1 MVRQL
6 SPSTSL
12 QFARYW
18 SRGRLRIRPSSA
30 AMDEGQGCRGWP
42 MSESWLTRS
51 SPTQPD
57 SSDSRSGLV
66 DRYPWPINKEAA
78 EVRRV
83 GSEHHRFMGISGMG
97 GDDGVDTSRDPT
109 SSGSFD
115 PKSQLAR
122 STGRCLISVYGSD
135 PPDQLVD
142 RSVLGATGD
151 RLGKRHGRNDGLP
164 SMLEEI
170 TQHPSKLLVACSPI
184 DHPGV
189 EHNCGIAHDDA
200 ADRILAARR
209 PARCLIGSGV
219 GSLASSSSRYSRN
232 ARRRSSRSS
241 LSSRAAS
248 T

>member
-1 MVRQL
+1 
-6 SPSTSL
+6 
-12 QFARYW
+12 
-18 SRGRLRIRPSSA
+18 
-30 AMDEGQGCRGWP
+30 
-42 MSESWLTRS
+42 MSESWFTRS

-57 SSDSRSGLV
+57 SSDGRSGLV
-66 DRYPWPINKEAA
+66 DRYPWAINKEAA

-83 GSEHHRFMGISGMG
+83 GSEHHRLMGISGMG
-97 GDDGVDTSRDPT
+97 GDDGVDTGWHPT
-109 SSGSFD
+109 CTGSFD
-115 PKSQLAR
+115 PKPQLPR
-122 STGRCLISVYGSD
+122 STSRCLLSVYGPD
-135 PPDQLVD
+135 PTDQLVD

-151 RLGKRHGRNDGLP
+151 RLRKRHGRNDGLP
-164 SMLEEI
+164 AMLEEI
-170 TQHPSKLLVACSPI
+170 TQHPPKLLVACSPI

>member
-1 MVRQL
+1 
-6 SPSTSL
+6 
-12 QFARYW
+12 
-18 SRGRLRIRPSSA
+18 
-30 AMDEGQGCRGWP
+30 
-42 MSESWLTRS
+42 MSESWFTRS

-57 SSDSRSGLV
+57 SSDGRSGLV
-66 DRYPWPINKEAA
+66 DRYPWAINKEAA

-83 GSEHHRFMGISGMG
+83 GSEHHRLMGISGMG
-97 GDDGVDTSRDPT
+97 GDDGVDTSRHPT
-109 SSGSFD
+109 STGSFD

-122 STGRCLISVYGSD
+122 PTGRCLISVYGPD
-135 PPDQLVD
+135 PTDQLVD

-151 RLGKRHGRNDGLP
+151 RLRKRHGRNDGLP
-164 SMLEEI
+164 AMLEEI